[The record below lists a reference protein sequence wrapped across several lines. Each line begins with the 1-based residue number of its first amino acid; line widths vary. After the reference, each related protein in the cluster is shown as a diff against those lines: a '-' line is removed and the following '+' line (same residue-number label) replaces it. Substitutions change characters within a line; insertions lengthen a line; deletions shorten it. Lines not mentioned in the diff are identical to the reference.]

1 MQILVL
7 GGSGLIGKV
16 VLSDALARGHT
27 ITALV
32 RNPASLS
39 ELQSPLLQVL
49 QGPPQKKVDMINA
62 LTPTPDAIITALRS
76 TEEGFMASVHRIV
89 VEVIKEKV
97 RKVRRRS

>member
-1 MQILVL
+1 MKILVL
-7 GGSGLIGKV
+7 GGGGLTGKV

-32 RNPASLS
+32 CNLALLS
-39 ELQSPLLQVL
+39 ELQSPSLKVL
-49 QGPPQKKVDMINA
+49 QGSPQKKVDMINA

-76 TEEGFMASVHRIV
+76 TEEGIMASVHRIV

-97 RKVRRRS
+97 WKVRRGS